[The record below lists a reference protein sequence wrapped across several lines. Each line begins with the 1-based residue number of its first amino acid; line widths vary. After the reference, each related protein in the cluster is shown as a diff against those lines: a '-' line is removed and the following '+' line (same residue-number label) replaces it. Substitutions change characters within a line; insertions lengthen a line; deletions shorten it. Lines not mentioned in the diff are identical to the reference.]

1 VTDRLLAT
9 SANNVYAFGDCA
21 EVAGHVL
28 VYVAPLMTAAK
39 ALAKTLTGEPTEV
52 VYPAMPVTVKVPAC
66 PLVVSPAPHDAA
78 GEWTI
83 VEDGNNVVAE
93 FRDASGALLGFA
105 LTGDGT
111 KEKMRLQK
119 ELPAILA

>member
-1 VTDRLLAT
+1 MA
-9 SANNVYAFGDCA
+9 
-21 EVAGHVL
+21 
-28 VYVAPLMTAAK
+28 AAK
-39 ALAKTLTGEPTEV
+39 ALAKTLTGQPTEV

-66 PLVVSPAPHDAA
+66 PLVVSPAPRDAA

-83 VEDGNNVVAE
+83 NEDGNNVVAE

-119 ELPAILA
+119 ELPAILV